1 MGIVEVPTVPVVKE
15 ARKRRGRCTIDR
27 HAPASDNGDVMP
39 DKRRSHR
46 DDVPQLAREVYDDL
60 HRIAGEYLRR
70 ERAGHTL
77 QPTALVHEAYLKV
90 ANRDE
95 WKSATHFRAVAS
107 NAMRQVLVD
116 HARARGR
123 LKRGGDRVLLTTNVA
138 LELDRDIDVLA
149 LDEALSALAELDKRK
164 ARVVELRFFGG
175 LTARESAATL
185 GVAQKTAEAD

>member
-1 MGIVEVPTVPVVKE
+1 MSNEYQ
-15 ARKRRGRCTIDR
+15 
-27 HAPASDNGDVMP
+27 S
-39 DKRRSHR
+39 SR
-46 DDVPQLAREVYDDL
+46 DDVPELAQEVYDDL

-70 ERAGHTL
+70 ERVDHTL

-90 ANRDE
+90 ADRDE

-123 LKRGGDRVLLTTNVA
+123 LKRGGNRVMLTTNIA
-138 LELDRDIDVLA
+138 FEPDRDVDVLA
-149 LDEALSALAELDKRK
+149 LDEALSALADLDKRK

-175 LTARESAATL
+175 LTAREVAEVV
-185 GVAQKTAEAD
+185 GVAQKTAEADWYFARAWLHDRLESENSA

>member
-1 MGIVEVPTVPVVKE
+1 MSN
-15 ARKRRGRCTIDR
+15 D
-27 HAPASDNGDVMP
+27 APSSG
-39 DKRRSHR
+39 S
-46 DDVPQLAREVYDDL
+46 DVPDLARAVYGDL

-70 ERAGHTL
+70 ERADHTL

-123 LKRGGDRVLLTTNVA
+123 LKRGGNRLTLTTNIA
-138 LELDRDIDVLA
+138 LEHDRDIEVIA
-149 LDEALSALAELDKRK
+149 LDEALTALAQFDERK

-175 LTARESAATL
+175 LTAREAADTL
-185 GVAQKTAEAD
+185 GIAQKTAEADWYFARAWLHERLDAETSG

>member
-1 MGIVEVPTVPVVKE
+1 
-15 ARKRRGRCTIDR
+15 
-27 HAPASDNGDVMP
+27 MP
-39 DKRRSHR
+39 DKRRSDR
-46 DDVPQLAREVYDDL
+46 DDVPELAREVYDDL

-70 ERAGHTL
+70 ERADHTL

-123 LKRGGDRVLLTTNVA
+123 LKRGGNRVMLTTNIA
-138 LELDRDIDVLA
+138 FELDRDVDVLA
-149 LDEALSALAELDKRK
+149 LDEALCGLAQLDKRK

-175 LTARESAATL
+175 LTARETADVL
-185 GVAQKTAEAD
+185 EIAQKTAEADWYFARAWLHERLEADTSA

>member
-1 MGIVEVPTVPVVKE
+1 MANENE
-15 ARKRRGRCTIDR
+15 
-27 HAPASDNGDVMP
+27 S
-39 DKRRSHR
+39 SR
-46 DDVPQLAREVYDDL
+46 DDVPELAREVYDDL

-70 ERAGHTL
+70 ERADHTL

-90 ANRDE
+90 ARRDE

-107 NAMRQVLVD
+107 TAMRQVLVD

-123 LKRGGDRVLLTTNVA
+123 LKRGGNRVMLTTNIA
-138 LELDRDIDVLA
+138 FELDRDVDVLA

-175 LTARESAATL
+175 LTARETGDVL
-185 GVAQKTAEAD
+185 GIAQKTAEADWYFARAWLHERLESQNTA